1 MRWTLRIL
9 AAGGVIAAMI
19 VMGSLRNRH
28 PGRGPMP
35 PASDP
40 ASQQADASDP
50 EQNSQ
55 SRFFSRRVR
64 ARSQETKS
72 APAEISTATNS
83 QIADWEE
90 KIDEV
95 LRSDAG
101 TADKAAKILDM
112 FLRLPKDGQVEAAA
126 HAANLL
132 PDSDY
137 PALGR
142 YLADTNTPA
151 GALDVLMA
159 DLLNRPNSLKLP
171 QLLEVARAPDHP
183 KAGDAKGLLTLY
195 LDHDYGT
202 NWDAWQEQLAAWL
215 AKDSE

>member
-1 MRWTLRIL
+1 
-9 AAGGVIAAMI
+9 
-19 VMGSLRNRH
+19 
-28 PGRGPMP
+28 MP